1 MYKLDLEHLAPR
13 LLKNMDAHTD
23 YIKHTQ
29 TQANTIRGIVEQA
42 KELRPLDNSLDY
54 ACKYTK
60 HIQELLFHVRDSC
73 PSINKPNE
81 KLVAV
86 TLMNKNKKVTFDEP
100 VTSSRNISKQHDSS
114 KTRESNKPLLP
125 STGVNS
131 STSDRGSK
139 PTCNTKKNKISQTL
153 RSNQKNN
160 LEEHPRLDNSSLNK
174 KNRVFEPIFN
184 DVNVRSKSKS
194 AKRNEK
200 KKVWKPTGNMFT
212 EIGYKWKPIERTF
225 TIDGNR
231 CPLTR
236 ITPTKVVPRKE
247 TIIASVIKMHSRRPK
262 ATKSVGSSSKSK
274 TVGSKITNN
283 SEPNQSWVI

>member
-1 MYKLDLEHLAPR
+1 MEAIVEQCSVDKKYFDIQLKESLLTHGLLLDKIMSQDIMNIVAISYAVSNSVNMRMYKLDLEHLAPR

-54 ACKYTK
+54 A
-60 HIQELLFHVRDSC
+60 
-73 PSINKPNE
+73 
-81 KLVAV
+81 
-86 TLMNKNKKVTFDEP
+86 
-100 VTSSRNISKQHDSS
+100 
-114 KTRESNKPLLP
+114 
-125 STGVNS
+125 
-131 STSDRGSK
+131 
-139 PTCNTKKNKISQTL
+139 
-153 RSNQKNN
+153 
-160 LEEHPRLDNSSLNK
+160 
-174 KNRVFEPIFN
+174 FN

-283 SEPNQSWVI
+283 SKPNQSWVI